1 MSGSR
6 GRRLARLERDLEPPA
21 RTMYVWRHVPAES
34 REEAIARAFPEGV
47 PPDVQ
52 LVICSWQ
59 WPAAPVH
66 DPGDPDAAG

>member
-1 MSGSR
+1 
-6 GRRLARLERDLEPPA
+6 
-21 RTMYVWRHVPAES
+21 MYVWRHVPAES

-59 WPAAPVH
+59 WPAPPVQ